1 MEDDTTDVEKVSL
14 PFSSVL
20 KFIDKQFETSRLLT
34 EGEAVFE
41 AKHVVV
47 CSVKERGAKDVTL
60 AALVL
65 QSSGLN
71 KDPHELQV
79 TIEGRDVAAASCT
92 CKAGFGR
99 IRPALRHRTIRY
111 HAYVCGQP
119 TTVDTF
125 TK

>member
-1 MEDDTTDVEKVSL
+1 MSL

-65 QSSGLN
+65 RVRSFG
-71 KDPHELQV
+71 
-79 TIEGRDVAAASCT
+79 
-92 CKAGFGR
+92 CKTTLL
-99 IRPALRHRTIRY
+99 PACHKST
-111 HAYVCGQP
+111 AVSD
-119 TTVDTF
+119 TVDERPR
-125 TK
+125 

>member
-92 CKAGFGR
+92 CKAGNGAK
-99 IRPALRHRTIRY
+99 P
-111 HAYVCGQP
+111 
-119 TTVDTF
+119 
-125 TK
+125 KKEE